1 MRADLLDINIANNEM
16 ELKSALSISHGL
28 KHTQTLKE
36 IDVSGNPIGQF
47 GMRLM
52 MQAMSL
58 NTNTNFKVNMKNI
71 AAEYE
76 RKLEKKAT
84 DSALNFDP

>member
-1 MRADLLDINIANNEM
+1 
-16 ELKSALSISHGL
+16 
-28 KHTQTLKE
+28 
-36 IDVSGNPIGQF
+36 
-47 GMRLM
+47 MRLM

-76 RKLEKKAT
+76 RKLEKKAA